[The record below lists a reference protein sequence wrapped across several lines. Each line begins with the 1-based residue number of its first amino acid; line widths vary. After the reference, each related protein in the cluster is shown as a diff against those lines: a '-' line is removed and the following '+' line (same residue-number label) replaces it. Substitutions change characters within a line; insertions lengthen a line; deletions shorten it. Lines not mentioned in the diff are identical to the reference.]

1 MLYGGE
7 LARLGWLTRL
17 GKISPSLRNY
27 EKLAS
32 RLGGISVDFALSPSW
47 VRCIFSIRTRAS
59 GSAREG
65 GIEFSLISFVLFFTC

>member
-17 GKISPSLRNY
+17 GKISPFLRNY

-32 RLGGISVDFALSPSW
+32 RLGGISVDFAMSPSW
-47 VRCIFSIRTRAS
+47 VRSIFSIRTRAS
-59 GSAREG
+59 GQPG
-65 GIEFSLISFVLFFTC
+65 KVG